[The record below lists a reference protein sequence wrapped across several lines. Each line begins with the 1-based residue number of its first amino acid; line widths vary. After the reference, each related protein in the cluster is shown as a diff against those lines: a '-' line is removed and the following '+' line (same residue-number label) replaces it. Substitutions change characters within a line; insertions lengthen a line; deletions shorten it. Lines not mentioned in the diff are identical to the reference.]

1 MAVLQFRTI
10 YRNTFA
16 VVLFLSGIAS
26 AHAEMSPDGVE
37 VVPLYLSDQGN
48 GILRYEDASGGTDEY
63 TAAVG
68 GLSDDTTRPFE
79 VMGALGGP
87 WTGPRISVCIEFV
100 DKHRT
105 MDGHL
110 AFELYNATQGKSIL
124 RFRPVFDAEKAE
136 AILLESEGAGRG
148 ECSRKYAP

>member
-1 MAVLQFRTI
+1 MLRFRTI
-10 YRNTFA
+10 YRTTFA
-16 VVLFLSGIAS
+16 FVLFLIGIAS

-68 GLSDDTTRPFE
+68 GLSDDATRPFQ

-100 DKHRT
+100 NESS
-105 MDGHL
+105 MMEGHL
-110 AFELYNATQGKSIL
+110 AFELYNATQGKSVI
-124 RFRPVFDAEKAE
+124 RFRPVFDGEKAE
-136 AILLESEGAGRG
+136 AILLEGEGAGRG